1 MTVNVSQA
9 VAAYTQAAAK
19 AAKGGADANA
29 GGAGA
34 SFAELVAGMAND
46 AIDAGR
52 RGERLSM
59 GAVANQAELNEI
71 VTAVT
76 NAEVTLQ
83 TVVAI
88 RDRVIQAYQ
97 DIIRMP
103 I

>member
-1 MTVNVSQA
+1 MTVNISQA
-9 VAAYTQAAAK
+9 ITAYAEAGSKLAQGVTDSKPTQ
-19 AAKGGADANA
+19 
-29 GGAGA
+29 AGA
-34 SFAELVAGMAND
+34 SFAELVAATVDD
-46 AIDAGR
+46 AIGAAR
-52 RGERLSM
+52 QSERVSM
-59 GAVANQAELNEI
+59 QAVADQADINEI

-97 DIIRMP
+97 DVIRMP